1 MAVIDVANKVV
12 TLKVVYYGCAMGGK
26 TTNLVTL
33 HKLTDPGAEQGL
45 VSIATQDDRTLFFD
59 LLPMEL
65 GRVGGMDVR
74 VKLYTVPG
82 QVHYETTRRQVLA
95 GCDAVVLVMDSSPD
109 RAQDNAWAS
118 KNMEENLK
126 RNGLDPQTTPT
137 IVQWNKRDLPGARPL
152 EELEAGLNQRSLPSF
167 EAVAT
172 TGAGVV
178 ETFATALKGSIAQ
191 AYKKAGKTNIT
202 DELIGKTV
210 DEALQQARSRQP
222 AIPTGQPSS
231 SAAFTHTIDMEAYRD
246 KWAEQGRDR
255 RIMDQESLLAE
266 AVQSGMELAEQ
277 LDSLK
282 RVQAVNDRQA
292 KLMEAMTW
300 LAPRLVDPA
309 IPAVPDQTMKSLLE
323 YSSRV
328 YGSILLFK
336 PKTQTMEEREVH
348 PGGPDVL
355 NAAVAEGLG
364 SAAFRFSKT
373 GKPKMIEDLT
383 IEVFFGAA
391 PPGGESLASAY
402 IVPLRCD
409 GLAFGSL
416 IAYAQISEPPIDDH
430 ERRYWDAAGTF
441 LALSL
446 HWRALRRKLK
456 QEKAAAGA

>member
-1 MAVIDVANKVV
+1 MAVIDVANKTV

-65 GRVGGMDVR
+65 GRVGGMDVQ

-95 GCDAVVLVMDSSPD
+95 GCDAVVLVVDSSPD
-109 RAQDNAWAS
+109 RARDNVWAAS
-118 KNMEENLK
+118 NMRDNLK
-126 RNGLDPQTTPT
+126 RNGLDPQKTPT
-137 IVQWNKRDLPGARPL
+137 ILQWNKRDLHDARPV
-152 EELEAGLNQRSLPSF
+152 EELSKELNEKNLPSF

-178 ETFATALKGSIAQ
+178 ETFAAALKESLAQ
-191 AYKKAGKTNIT
+191 AYEKAGKSNVSR
-202 DELIGKTV
+202 DLIDKTV
-210 DEALQQARSRQP
+210 DEALAQARSRQP
-222 AIPTGQPSS
+222 AVPRSASS
-231 SAAFTHTIDMEAYRD
+231 SASFTHRIDMEAYRE

-266 AVQSGMELAEQ
+266 AVQSGMQLAEQ

-282 RVQAVNDRQA
+282 RVHAVNERQA
-292 KLMEAMTW
+292 KLMQAMAW
-300 LAPRLVDPA
+300 LAPVLINPA
-309 IPAVPDQTMKSLLE
+309 LPAVPDDTMKTLLT
-323 YSSRV
+323 YAGRT

-336 PKTQTMEEREVH
+336 AKSQTMDEREVR
-348 PGGPDVL
+348 PEGKDVL

-364 SAAFRFSKT
+364 SAAFRMSKL
-373 GKPKMIEDLT
+373 GKSKVVEDLT
-383 IEVFFGAA
+383 TEVFFGAP

-402 IVPLRCD
+402 LVPLRCD
-409 GLAFGSL
+409 GLAFGSV
-416 IAYAQISEPPIDDH
+416 IAYSQIAEPPIDAT
-430 ERRYWDAAGTF
+430 ERQYWDSAGMF

-446 HWRALRRKLK
+446 HWRALRRKVSK
-456 QEKAAAGA
+456 EKAAAAS